1 MRATAVPSFVSA
13 RARPLPRG
21 REGPSPR
28 CDARSVQRAT
38 APCNVRRAA
47 RDVQTRLP
55 FGSRYDNHVE
65 AFLVFL
71 QLVVGDAAADIENDS
86 VW

>member
-1 MRATAVPSFVSA
+1 MQHGTCR
-13 RARPLPRG
+13 RG
-21 REGPSPR
+21 
-28 CDARSVQRAT
+28 C
-38 APCNVRRAA
+38 
-47 RDVQTRLP
+47 LP

>member
-1 MRATAVPSFVSA
+1 MRHVTC
-13 RARPLPRG
+13 RRG
-21 REGPSPR
+21 
-28 CDARSVQRAT
+28 
-38 APCNVRRAA
+38 
-47 RDVQTRLP
+47 LP
-55 FGSRYDNHVE
+55 FGFRYDNHVE